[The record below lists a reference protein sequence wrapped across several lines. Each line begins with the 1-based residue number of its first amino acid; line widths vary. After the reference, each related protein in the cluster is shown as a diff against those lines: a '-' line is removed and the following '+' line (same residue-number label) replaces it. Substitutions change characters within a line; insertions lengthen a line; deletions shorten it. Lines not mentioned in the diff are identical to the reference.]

1 MTLEEQCAA
10 ALVPLRGTGAIIA
23 GGVARD
29 AIFGREAKDID
40 VFVPWSD
47 LRYEG
52 QFNDLLLKAR
62 RALDGFIADGG
73 AQSFTPNDPDQP
85 HEVYAQGVIGF
96 FDTDRLPINIIA
108 LNMDFDLDRLLAR
121 FDLDLCRAWFDEDKR
136 MFYAH
141 AAARGDFDMCR
152 MTYRPR
158 NAQDDQERSFRRF
171 TRLSE
176 KYPGF
181 AFVVANAA

>member
-40 VFVPWSD
+40 VFVPWTG

-52 QFNDLLLKAR
+52 QFSDLMTKAER
-62 RALDGFIADGG
+62 ELNGFLANGG
-73 AQSFTPNDPDQP
+73 ARSFTPSDPDRP

-96 FDTDRLPINIIA
+96 LEADRLPINIIA

-141 AAARGDFDMCR
+141 AAALRDFDMCR

-158 NAQDDQERSFRRF
+158 NEYDDEQRSYRRYM
-171 TRLSE
+171 RLVE

-181 AFVVANAA
+181 DFVVANAA